1 MLEEAREAGA
11 LGPGP
16 VGAHLDHA
24 EGLAAMAGAPP
35 ARFLDLGSGAGV
47 PGLVLASR
55 WPSSSAVLLEAMA
68 KRCRLLELAVATLGL
83 SNCQIVEGRAE
94 EVGRD
99 PSRRE
104 AYDLV
109 VSRSFGPPA
118 VTAECAAPF
127 LRVGGRLLVAEPPEP
142 DRARWPDEG
151 LAELGLGPA
160 VSDRRGDVAAALIPK
175 VAPTADR
182 WPRRTGIPSKR
193 PLW

>member
-1 MLEEAREAGA
+1 MLQSARAAGA

-24 EGLAAMAGAPP
+24 EGLAAMIGAPP
-35 ARFLDLGSGAGV
+35 ARFVDLGSGGGV
-47 PGLVLASR
+47 PGLVLACR
-55 WPSSSAVLLEAMA
+55 WPAAEAVLVEVMA
-68 KRCRLLELAVATLGL
+68 RRCRLLESAVGVLGL
-83 SNCQIVEGRAE
+83 VNCRVVEARAE

-99 PSRRE
+99 PSHRG

-109 VSRSFGPPA
+109 AARSFGPPA

-127 LRVGGRLLVAEPPEP
+127 LTMGGRLLVAEPPEP
-142 DRARWPDEG
+142 DPARWPDAG
-151 LAELGLGPA
+151 LAQLGLGPA
-160 VSDRRGDVAAALIPK
+160 VADRRGDVAAVLITK